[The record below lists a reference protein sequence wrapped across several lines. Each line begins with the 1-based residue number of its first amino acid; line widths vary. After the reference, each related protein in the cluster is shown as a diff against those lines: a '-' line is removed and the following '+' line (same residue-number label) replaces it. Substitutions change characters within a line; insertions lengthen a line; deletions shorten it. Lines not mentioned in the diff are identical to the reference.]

1 MENYNFNRKN
11 NGITLIALVVSI
23 IVLLILAGISI
34 SMLSGENGILN
45 RATEAKRTYQI
56 SSEKEAIS
64 LIVASAQIDTSLG
77 NNVNYIGKKL
87 YTKNFVNSDKWDYI
101 YTTNDNK
108 SYGDGWYYITKDVN
122 LDNYGK
128 AQNEWLVNYDTNEII
143 ELASDE
149 YVEFSISNDV
159 LITDGLI
166 FNIDSN
172 DISVS
177 DKSTWGNGVELYGF
191 DNDENQDN
199 ANGLYFDGVDD
210 YVSFKSNN
218 TFDEGFTVSFYGIFD
233 EGKIL
238 VKQSDDDVAYSCRFG
253 FEDNHFIF
261 NTSKKSA
268 NSNWSQDSSINNGN
282 LVSPSIFKNNEIC
295 YLDLTFTPS
304 ENKFIIYK
312 DGIYVDETVVST
324 DYWNGTGGGKKILED
339 SDINFYIGKWF
350 GGAGGIWNYTKG
362 TIYNLKL
369 YNRFLSPEE
378 IKENY
383 TKTTAYHN
391 N

>member
-34 SMLSGENGILN
+34 SMLSSENGILN

-77 NNVNYIGKKL
+77 NNANYIGKKL

-159 LITDGLI
+159 VITDGLI

-191 DNDENQDN
+191 DNDESQDN

-218 TFDEGFTVSFYGIFD
+218 TFDEGFTLSFYGYSSNSLIFS
-233 EGKIL
+233 
-238 VKQSDDDVAYSCRFG
+238 KQKKFDADYSCRFG
-253 FEDNHFIF
+253 WNSNHFSF
-261 NTSKKSA
+261 NTSKKTA
-268 NSNWSQDSSINNGN
+268 NSTWSQ
-282 LVSPSIFKNNEIC
+282 EH
-295 YLDLTFTPS
+295 
-304 ENKFIIYK
+304 
-312 DGIYVDETVVST
+312 
-324 DYWNGTGGGKKILED
+324 
-339 SDINFYIGKWF
+339 
-350 GGAGGIWNYTKG
+350 
-362 TIYNLKL
+362 
-369 YNRFLSPEE
+369 NRR
-378 IKENY
+378 KQW
-383 TKTTAYHN
+383 
-391 N
+391 

>member
-77 NNVNYIGKKL
+77 NNANYIGKKL

-101 YTTNDNK
+101 YTTNNNK

-143 ELASDE
+143 ELASNE

-177 DKSTWGNGVELYGF
+177 DKSTWGNSVELYGF

-218 TFDEGFTVSFYGIFD
+218 TFDEGFTVSF
-233 EGKIL
+233 
-238 VKQSDDDVAYSCRFG
+238 
-253 FEDNHFIF
+253 
-261 NTSKKSA
+261 
-268 NSNWSQDSSINNGN
+268 
-282 LVSPSIFKNNEIC
+282 
-295 YLDLTFTPS
+295 
-304 ENKFIIYK
+304 
-312 DGIYVDETVVST
+312 
-324 DYWNGTGGGKKILED
+324 
-339 SDINFYIGKWF
+339 
-350 GGAGGIWNYTKG
+350 
-362 TIYNLKL
+362 
-369 YNRFLSPEE
+369 
-378 IKENY
+378 
-383 TKTTAYHN
+383 
-391 N
+391 

>member
-1 MENYNFNRKN
+1 MENYNFKRKN

-64 LIVASAQIDTSLG
+64 LIVASAQIDTSLS
-77 NNVNYIGKKL
+77 NNANYIGKKL

-143 ELASDE
+143 ELASDK

-159 LITDGLI
+159 VITDGLI

-199 ANGLYFDGVDD
+199 TNGLYFDGIDD
-210 YVSFKSNN
+210 YVAFKSDN
-218 TFDEGFTVSFYGIFD
+218 TFDDGFTLSFYGIFD
-233 EGKIL
+233 KGKIL
-238 VKQSDDDVAYSCRFG
+238 VKQKDNNAGYSCRFG
-253 FEDNHFIF
+253 FENDHFSF
-261 NTSKKSA
+261 NTSKRAA
-268 NSNWSQDSSINNGN
+268 NSAWSLDNVNNNGN
-282 LVSPSIFKNNEIC
+282 LISPSIFKNNEVC

-304 ENKFIIYK
+304 ENKFILYK
-312 DGIYVDETVVST
+312 DGKHIDETIVLSE
-324 DYWNGTGGGKKILED
+324 YWNGTDGGKQIFED
-339 SDINFYIGKWF
+339 STINFYLGKWF
-350 GGAGGIWNYTKG
+350 GGVGAWDYTKF
-362 TIYNLKL
+362 TLYNTKL
-369 YNRFLSPEE
+369 YNRSLSPEE

>member
-1 MENYNFNRKN
+1 MENYNFNRKT

-77 NNVNYIGKKL
+77 NNTNYIGKKL

-108 SYGDGWYYITKDVN
+108 SYGDGWYYIKKDVN

-159 LITDGLI
+159 VITDGLI

-191 DNDENQDN
+191 DNDENQDS
-199 ANGLYFDGVDD
+199 NGLYFDGVDD
-210 YVSFKSNN
+210 YISFKSDN
-218 TFDEGFTVSFYGIFD
+218 TFDDGFTFSYYGLASNNVVFA
-233 EGKIL
+233 
-238 VKQSDDDVAYSCRFG
+238 KQKDNPAYSCRFG
-253 FEDNHFIF
+253 FEANGFAF
-261 NTSKKSA
+261 NTSKKNA
-268 NSNWSQDSSINNGN
+268 NSSWASGIDEGSYGN
-282 LVSPSIFKNNEIC
+282 LLAPCKCIEGNLCFI
-295 YLDLTFTPS
+295 DLTFIS
-304 ENKFIIYK
+304 DQNKFIIYQNGNYIAETTV
-312 DGIYVDETVVST
+312 DSEYWSGI
-324 DYWNGTGGGKKILED
+324 NGGKQILED
-339 SDINFYIGKWF
+339 TNLNFYLGRWL
-350 GGAGGIWNYTKG
+350 GYNWNYTRC

-369 YNRFLSPEE
+369 YNRSLSPEE

>member
-1 MENYNFNRKN
+1 M
-11 NGITLIALVVSI
+11 
-23 IVLLILAGISI
+23 
-34 SMLSGENGILN
+34 
-45 RATEAKRTYQI
+45 
-56 SSEKEAIS
+56 
-64 LIVASAQIDTSLG
+64 
-77 NNVNYIGKKL
+77 
-87 YTKNFVNSDKWDYI
+87 
-101 YTTNDNK
+101 
-108 SYGDGWYYITKDVN
+108 
-122 LDNYGK
+122 DNYGK

-159 LITDGLI
+159 VITDGLI

-172 DISVS
+172 DIYVS

-218 TFDEGFTVSFYGIFD
+218 TFDEGFTLSFYGIFD
-233 EGKIL
+233 VGSIL
-238 VKQSDDDVAYSCRFG
+238 VKQKDNDTDYSCRFG

-268 NSNWSQDSSINNGN
+268 NSNWSHDSSINNGI
-282 LVSPSIFKNNEIC
+282 LVSPSIFKNNEIS

-350 GGAGGIWNYTKG
+350 GGVVGMWYYTKG

-369 YNRFLSPEE
+369 YNRSLSPEE
-378 IKENY
+378 IKKNY

>member
-159 LITDGLI
+159 VITDGLI

-339 SDINFYIGKWF
+339 S
-350 GGAGGIWNYTKG
+350 
-362 TIYNLKL
+362 
-369 YNRFLSPEE
+369 
-378 IKENY
+378 
-383 TKTTAYHN
+383 
-391 N
+391 

>member
-1 MENYNFNRKN
+1 MENYNFKRKN
-11 NGITLIALVVSI
+11 NGITLIALVVTI

-45 RATEAKRTYQI
+45 RATEAKETYKT

-64 LIVASAQIDTSLG
+64 LIVASAQMDTSLG
-77 NNVNYIGKKL
+77 NNTNYIGKKL

-108 SYGDGWYYITKDVN
+108 SYGDGWYYITKNVN

-128 AQNEWLVNYDTNEII
+128 SQNEWLVNYDTNEII

-159 LITDGLI
+159 VITDGLI

-210 YVSFKSNN
+210 YVSFKSDN
-218 TFDEGFTVSFYGIFD
+218 TFDEGFTLSFYGIFD
-233 EGKIL
+233 EGSIL
-238 VKQSDDDVAYSCRFG
+238 VKQKDNDTDYSCRFG
-253 FEDNHFIF
+253 FENDHFAF

-268 NSNWSQDSSINNGN
+268 NSNWSSNNTGNNGN
-282 LVSPSIFKNNEIC
+282 LISPSIYKNREIC
-295 YLDLTFTPS
+295 YLDLTFIPS
-304 ENKFIIYK
+304 DNKFIIYK
-312 DGIYVDETVVST
+312 NGNYSEKTVVSPE
-324 DYWNGTGGGKKILED
+324 YWNGTNGGKQIFED
-339 SDINFYIGKWF
+339 SNINFYLGKWF
-350 GGAGGIWNYTKG
+350 GGIGIWNYTKF
-362 TIYNLKL
+362 TLYNIKL
-369 YNRFLSPEE
+369 YNRSLSPEE

-383 TKTTAYHN
+383 AKTTAYHN

>member
-23 IVLLILAGISI
+23 IVLLILVGISI

-64 LIVASAQIDTSLG
+64 LIVASAQIDTSLS
-77 NNVNYIGKKL
+77 NNANYIGKKL

-108 SYGDGWYYITKDVN
+108 SYGDGWYYITKNVN

-128 AQNEWLVNYDTNEII
+128 SQNEWLVNYDTNEII
-143 ELASDE
+143 ELASDK

-159 LITDGLI
+159 VITDGLI

-191 DNDENQDN
+191 DNDESQDN
-199 ANGLYFDGVDD
+199 TNGLYFDGVDD

-218 TFDEGFTVSFYGIFD
+218 TFDEGFTLSYYGLASNNVVFS
-233 EGKIL
+233 
-238 VKQSDDDVAYSCRFG
+238 KQKDTPAYSCRFG
-253 FEDNHFIF
+253 FEANSFAF
-261 NTSKKSA
+261 NTSKKNA
-268 NSNWSQDSSINNGN
+268 NSSWASGIDEGSYGN
-282 LVSPSIFKNNEIC
+282 LLTPCKCIEGNLCFI
-295 YLDLTFTPS
+295 DLTFIS
-304 ENKFIIYK
+304 NQNKFIIYQNGNYIAETTV
-312 DGIYVDETVVST
+312 DSEYWSGI
-324 DYWNGTGGGKKILED
+324 NGGKQILED
-339 SDINFYIGKWF
+339 ANLSFYLGRWL
-350 GGAGGIWNYTKG
+350 GYNWNYTKC

-369 YNRFLSPEE
+369 YNRSLSPEE